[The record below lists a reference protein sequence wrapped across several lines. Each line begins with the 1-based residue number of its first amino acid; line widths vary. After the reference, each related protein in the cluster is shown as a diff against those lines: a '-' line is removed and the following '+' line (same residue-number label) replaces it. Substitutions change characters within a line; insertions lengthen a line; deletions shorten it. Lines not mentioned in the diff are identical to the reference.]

1 MTKKLNTDHIRS
13 ELADSVFFR
22 APRPPAAPPE
32 PPTPAPGPAE
42 IPPTAPT
49 LAVPERANARTGE
62 RLPGRRIITRNSF
75 EIYEDQMQS
84 LRTRAYQER
93 MAGKLGSMS
102 RMAREAIDRYLKDT
116 PTEDTD

>member
-22 APRPPAAPPE
+22 APRPPAAPPD
-32 PPTPAPGPAE
+32 PAE
-42 IPPTAPT
+42 IPPTVPT
-49 LAVPERANARTGE
+49 PAVPERVHARTPE
-62 RLPGRRIITRNSF
+62 RVPGRRIITRNSF

-102 RMAREAIDRYLKDT
+102 RMVREAIDRYLQDT
-116 PTEDTD
+116 ATADTD